1 MKKDAD
7 KRTVRQSVLCLI
19 WAQIVTRANNRATYT
34 LYHSKPFFVSVV
46 AAGITADLTVSTN
59 IIARNIHI
67 GSITLMRKAKMS
79 QCKIDQKSLKLQ
91 IRQHEWAGVQKV
103 REPINSKKNMC

>member
-1 MKKDAD
+1 MHDRRKMMQNAEEHHQEAD
-7 KRTVRQSVLCLI
+7 DRKQVIRTTVVLIL
-19 WAQIVTRANNRATYT
+19 
-34 LYHSKPFFVSVV
+34 LY
-46 AAGITADLTVSTN
+46 
-59 IIARNIHI
+59 RRI